1 MKDFHPARMCRRR
14 FVFEQCPI
22 AFPSALVYPDKSE
35 LISAIG
41 CLLLLRSTRI
51 PDRKKLRD
59 QANAC
64 RCKGCPWQIAGHPSN
79 DDSPKQKS
87 ATPVERQN
95 AQSPQTH
102 LWCVASAARECE
114 CD

>member
-1 MKDFHPARMCRRR
+1 MCRRR

-22 AFPSALVYPDKSE
+22 PFPCALGHPDKCE
-35 LISAIG
+35 LILAIG
-41 CLLLLRSTRI
+41 CLLLLRSTQI

-64 RCKGCPWQIAGHPSN
+64 RCKCCPWQIAGHPSN

-87 ATPVERQN
+87 ANPFATRNEQSRQV
-95 AQSPQTH
+95 H
-102 LWCVASAARECE
+102 LWCEVLEVRERG

>member
-1 MKDFHPARMCRRR
+1 MCRRR

-22 AFPSALVYPDKSE
+22 AFPCALGHPDKCE

-41 CLLLLRSTRI
+41 CLLLLRSTRL
-51 PDRKKLRD
+51 PARKKLRD

-64 RCKGCPWQIAGHPSN
+64 RCKGCPWQIAGYPSN
-79 DDSPKQKS
+79 DDSPKQKT

-95 AQSPQTH
+95 AKSTQNRIC
-102 LWCVASAARECE
+102 CVASAARA
-114 CD
+114 CDFDSSGSERA

>member
-1 MKDFHPARMCRRR
+1 MCRRR

-22 AFPSALVYPDKSE
+22 PFPCALGHPDKCE

-41 CLLLLRSTRI
+41 CLLLLRSTQI

-59 QANAC
+59 QVNAY

-79 DDSPKQKS
+79 DDSPKQIS
-87 ATPVERQN
+87 ATLVERQS

-102 LWCVASAARECE
+102 LWCAA
-114 CD
+114 